1 MAWMAWM
8 ARRGEKGCGE
18 ELPDGLRAGSA
29 VLQEPGAG
37 VVTRIRIRIE
47 IKIRIGRKSLEIV
60 VAEQHADRH
69 DGTHA
74 TKQRGG
80 LRFGGTCRS
89 TLRFIQKHTQ

>member
-1 MAWMAWM
+1 MAWM

-47 IKIRIGRKSLEIV
+47 IRIEIRIGRKSLEIV

-80 LRFGGTCRS
+80 LRFGGICRS

>member
-1 MAWMAWM
+1 MARMARMAWM

-37 VVTRIRIRIE
+37 VVTRIRIRI
-47 IKIRIGRKSLEIV
+47 GRKSLEIV

-80 LRFGGTCRS
+80 LRFGGICRS